1 MSENF
6 LSRWSRL
13 KVETKQAE
21 PSPLPV
27 PPPVEPGEGVTPSPQ
42 DIPELPS
49 IESLT
54 KDSDFSA
61 FLRAGIP
68 DDLRKAALS
77 KLWASDPMFS
87 QPEIYDLHMEDY
99 NQPALIE
106 AVKTAWQFG
115 KGMVERLEE
124 ANPGS
129 ACVKI
134 TEESEKTHNND
145 SEDEAPPNLT

>member
-21 PSPLPV
+21 PCPLPV
-27 PPPVEPGEGVTPSPQ
+27 PPPAEPEQGE

-61 FLRAGIP
+61 FLRVGIP

-77 KLWASDPMFS
+77 KLWASDPLFS

-99 NQPALIE
+99 NQPAFAE
-106 AVKTAWQFG
+106 AVKTAWEFG

-124 ANPGS
+124 ANPDG

-134 TEESEKTHNND
+134 TEDPEKTHNND
-145 SEDEAPPNLT
+145 GKDETPPTVT